1 MFTKDKR
8 SLARQSKKSKYTI
21 GSGESPWRVDGRT
34 GNVIGKFS
42 GDTAH
47 KDVSAETAFLKFPYP
62 AIAHTIAALEYMREM
77 GIVYIDVLDKDSGI
91 HYRTTVQ
98 KYFDEGEYFDGGNAA
113 RWGEQL
119 KLALPKFTQYR
130 DPEYMAHTD
139 TDAQPYAEAD
149 TSDIIPLEYKSRAVT
164 GIVWNGV
171 KQLSLFEGGGL

>member
-1 MFTKDKR
+1 MDKR

-21 GSGESPWRVDGRT
+21 GSGESPWRVFGRT

-47 KDVSAETAFLKFPYP
+47 KDVSAETAFLKYPYP

-77 GIVYIDVLDKDSGI
+77 GVMYIDVLEKTSGI

-98 KYFDEGEYFDGGNAA
+98 KYFDEGEYHDGGA

-119 KLALPKFTQYR
+119 KLALPKFTQTR

-139 TDAQPYAEAD
+139 TDTPAYSEPSD
-149 TSDIIPLEYKSRAVT
+149 TGEIVPLKYTSRAPR
-164 GIVWNGV
+164 GV
-171 KQLSLFEGGGL
+171 NFTKGGQMSLFGGG